1 MGRFATKKFGLIMSV
16 VITLCLVV
24 ALCVVFL
31 YKPADAPTLQ
41 QISNDDTVQAVDG
54 VIDSG
59 VRTATGS
66 VTGGSYE
73 YTETSPYQYT
83 ATASAGYVFAY
94 WQDSAG
100 VKFAGDISIS
110 TTKQGCTPV
119 FIQES
124 AVQKVNN
131 QTTLQAALNNASAN
145 SNAMIVLTNDIKID
159 NTFVP
164 VSSFAGVLDGA
175 GYCIDGLAVTGDNNI
190 GGICGTLTGVIKNLE
205 IRGSVIGT
213 GTVGAFAGV
222 LQGGLVSRC
231 SNFAVVNAG
240 STGTAGGIVA
250 AASGAERSCSIY
262 YCANYGS
269 ITGNN
274 VGAVIF
280 TNGTSTSPICNLI
293 QNVNGGA
300 LQTVNI
306 S

>member
-1 MGRFATKKFGLIMSV
+1 MSRFATKKFGLIMSV

-94 WQDSAG
+94 WQDSAR

-240 STGTAGGIVA
+240 SNGTAGGIVA
-250 AASGAERSCSIY
+250 AASGEERSCSIY